1 MHHSSNSQGSSDSSE
16 SKLPV
21 GQRCWGPLTLHLY
34 NPPQREPSKKA
45 KNAMRGSSDG
55 LIDCWIE
62 PASNECYL
70 KAEKL
75 GSNGILCLHCE
86 FNVKYRA
93 VEFTG
98 QWLSSGSKDYDQ
110 LLAPRHDYII
120 WSMIMPTRQALG
132 AHVSSARDWGRNMA
146 KRKLLVMQPL
156 WTNRR
161 PLKWHVSP
169 NWRWPLH

>member
-1 MHHSSNSQGSSDSSE
+1 MLRS
-16 SKLPV
+16 PY
-21 GQRCWGPLTLHLY
+21 TLHLY

-62 PASNECYL
+62 PGSNECYL
-70 KAEKL
+70 KAEKV
-75 GSNGILCLHCE
+75 GSNGILCFALWVQCNTE
-86 FNVKYRA
+86 QQNSQDSGCRA
-93 VEFTG
+93 EAKIMISCLLRDMIT
-98 QWLSSGSKDYDQ
+98 SYDQ
-110 LLAPRHDYII
+110 WSCQRVKPWVHMYIC
-120 WSMIMPTRQALG
+120 
-132 AHVSSARDWGRNMA
+132 VSARDWRRNMA

-169 NWRWPLH
+169 NWRWPLR